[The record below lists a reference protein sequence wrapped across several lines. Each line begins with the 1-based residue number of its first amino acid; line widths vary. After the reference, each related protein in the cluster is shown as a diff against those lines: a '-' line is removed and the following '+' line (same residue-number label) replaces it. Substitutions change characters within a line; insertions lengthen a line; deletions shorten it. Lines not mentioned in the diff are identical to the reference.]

1 MLQHVA
7 LALCAFLTSLSCSD
21 EGVPRPVTSSE
32 PISTDG
38 QLFALVSE
46 AQPFASYT
54 IFPKADSITSGTLN
68 GSNAHQPSVRVSLDA
83 TAYNALHDGTLPA
96 GGSFPNGSI
105 IFKQII
111 MDGQTVLYAI
121 QYKDSSN
128 TLAGSYRLWA
138 EYRPDGAV
146 TFSISNRGNG
156 CISCHMREQGPQHDL
171 IRTFERQR

>member
-7 LALCAFLTSLSCSD
+7 LALYVFLTSLSCGD
-21 EGVPRPVTSSE
+21 EGTPQPATSSE
-32 PISTDG
+32 SISTDA
-38 QLFALVSE
+38 QLFVLVTQT
-46 AQPFASYT
+46 QPFASYT

-68 GSNAHQPSVRVSLDA
+68 GSSAHQPSVRVSLNA

-96 GGSFPNGSI
+96 GSAFPNGSI

-128 TLAGSYRLWA
+128 TLAGSNRLWA
-138 EYRPDGAV
+138 EYQPNGAV
-146 TFSISNRGNG
+146 AFSMGNRGNG
-156 CISCHMREQGPQHDL
+156 CISCHLREQGSHHDL
-171 IRTFERQR
+171 IRTFERQK